1 MWKVKDVNQMH
12 IIVVSPNRRLNSLP
26 SSGQV
31 RQMRAEEE
39 AGQHKA
45 THITIPATYSSGIT
59 IFALR
64 ESDLGRELL
73 EAPALPLLW
82 GVG

>member
-12 IIVVSPNRRLNSLP
+12 NVVVSFNRRLDPLP

-31 RQMRAEEE
+31 RRMRAEEE

-45 THITIPATYSSGIT
+45 THVTIPATYSSGIT
-59 IFALR
+59 LFALR
-64 ESDLGRELL
+64 ESELGRELL
-73 EAPALPLLW
+73 EVPGLPLL
-82 GVG
+82 